1 MEILIGL
8 LSPVLFMPT
17 ITGYMAT
24 SHGRSFWRWFG
35 IGCVLPYFSLPLITF
50 VVYRDQRRAR
60 LNQSDTSNPDLP

>member
-8 LSPVLFMPT
+8 LSPLLFMPT

-35 IGCVLPYFSLPLITF
+35 IGCVLPYFSLPLITYL
-50 VVYRDQRRAR
+50 VYRDQRRAR
-60 LNQSDTSNPDLP
+60 PNTSDTSNPN